1 VFTPVPKAIQKDAM
15 AYLQKETFSTPTWM
29 LDQSIL
35 KKIEHAGI
43 LDRVRSMQTGTL
55 NQLLDPSRIAR
66 LIEAEAV
73 LGNETYTPI
82 NLFTDLRT
90 GLWSELATG
99 KKIDTYRRNLQRAHI
114 ERLEWLMK
122 EDPAPMS
129 AGMRSFMGGTPIDVS
144 QSDVRPIVRAELK
157 ALKAQL
163 TAAIARTTD
172 TMSKYHLDDCIQ
184 RINQILDPK

>member
-1 VFTPVPKAIQKDAM
+1 
-15 AYLQKETFSTPTWM
+15 M

-43 LDRVRSMQTGTL
+43 VDRIRSLQAGTL
-55 NQLLDPSRIAR
+55 NQLLDPSRISR
-66 LIEAEAV
+66 LIEAESV
-73 LGNETYTPI
+73 LGTDTYTPL

-122 EDPAPMS
+122 EEPAPVS
-129 AGMRSFMGGTPIDVS
+129 AGMRAFMGGTPIDVS
-144 QSDVRPIVRAELK
+144 QSDVRAIVRAELK
-157 ALKAQL
+157 TLKGQITSAV
-163 TAAIARTTD
+163 ARTTD
-172 TMSKYHLDDCIQ
+172 TMSKYHLEDCIQ
-184 RINQILDPK
+184 RINEILDPK

>member
-1 VFTPVPKAIQKDAM
+1 
-15 AYLQKETFSTPTWM
+15 
-29 LDQSIL
+29 L